1 MEVQEGE
8 TGREQRLASP
18 ALLQRPQRV
27 TTMRQHGPLRVEDPA
42 NRLGPGTPCKFE
54 PERYGIE
61 EVASHLRAIAFLR
74 SPVRRDPGEKIGLA
88 AQHAHHL
95 QMRSERDGLKRY
107 GQRARNSPQSFV
119 HLIVK
124 VQLYLL
130 DSLAGERHRILG
142 DVRQSDRRGIAEL
155 ICPVLLRLF

>member
-8 TGREQRLASP
+8 TGLEQRLASP
-18 ALLQRPQRV
+18 ALLQRPEWI

-42 NRLGPGTPCKFE
+42 NRLGPGTLCEFE

-61 EVASHLRAIAFLR
+61 EVASHLRATAFLR
-74 SPVRRDPGEKIGLA
+74 SPVRRDPGEKIGLP
-88 AQHAHHL
+88 AQDAHHL
-95 QMRSERDGLKRY
+95 QVCSERDRLQRY

-119 HLIVK
+119 HLIVE

-130 DSLAGERHRILG
+130 DSLAGGRHLTLC